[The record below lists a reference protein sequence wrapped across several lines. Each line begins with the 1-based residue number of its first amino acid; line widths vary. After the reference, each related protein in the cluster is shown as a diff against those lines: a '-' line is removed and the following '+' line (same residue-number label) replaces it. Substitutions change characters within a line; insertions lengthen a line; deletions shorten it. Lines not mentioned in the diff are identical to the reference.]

1 MNDLVNTQIDC
12 GCGETAIAK
21 APQIETQ
28 EANCG
33 CGGDSCQTES
43 QEANAPIARK
53 QLEIEFL
60 YLDLTQCN
68 RCQGT
73 ESNLEDAIADVA
85 SVLQATG
92 VDVTVQKIHVQSKA
106 QAIAHQFVSSPTIR
120 INDRDIQLDVRE
132 NQCNACGDLCG
143 ESVDCRIWV
152 YQGEEYPSPPKAMII
167 DAVLQA
173 VYSKPNGSAAQEAV
187 AYVVPENLKRF
198 FQGMGM

>member
-1 MNDLVNTQIDC
+1 M
-12 GCGETAIAK
+12 
-21 APQIETQ
+21 
-28 EANCG
+28 
-33 CGGDSCQTES
+33 
-43 QEANAPIARK
+43 
-53 QLEIEFL
+53 
-60 YLDLTQCN
+60 
-68 RCQGT
+68 
-73 ESNLEDAIADVA
+73 EDAIADVA

-92 VDVTVQKIHVQSKA
+92 VDVTVQKIHVQSEA

-143 ESVDCRIWV
+143 ESVDCRVWV